1 MSRSTRI
8 VTRSYSKTPE
18 YKEQQMKDILS
29 EFGGRIFD
37 KYHNTVY
44 ISFNHV
50 SPKNPNK
57 PIREILPFKLIKD
70 KFVVN
75 YCDFHPYGKQKYFKA
90 NYSNNKLILNSI
102 EEYLRS
108 Q

>member
-29 EFGGRIFD
+29 EFGGRIFYRENKGVGIIFD
-37 KYHNTVY
+37 
-44 ISFNHV
+44 HV

-57 PIREILPFKLIKD
+57 PIREILPFKLIND
-70 KFVVN
+70 RFVVN

-90 NYSNNKLILNSI
+90 HYSNNKLILNAI